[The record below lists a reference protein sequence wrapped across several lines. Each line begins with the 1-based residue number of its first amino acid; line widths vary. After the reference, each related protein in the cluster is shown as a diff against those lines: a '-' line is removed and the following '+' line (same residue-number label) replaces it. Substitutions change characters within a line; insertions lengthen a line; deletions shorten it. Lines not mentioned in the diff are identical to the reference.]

1 MSEAEPEQGMDCSR
15 CGEPMEPGRV
25 EVHGSARGFLF
36 AGFSLQD
43 LYWYDER
50 RSSASQQMVVGSG
63 TGRPA
68 FACKSCGLLT
78 VDTKRSVKKG
88 RA

>member
-1 MSEAEPEQGMDCSR
+1 MSEAEAADGLDCSR

-25 EVHGSARGFLF
+25 EVHGTARGFLF

-43 LYWYDER
+43 LYWYDQGR
-50 RSSASQQMVVGSG
+50 RRESKQMVVGSG

-78 VDTKRSVKKG
+78 IDTRRSVKKG
-88 RA
+88 QA